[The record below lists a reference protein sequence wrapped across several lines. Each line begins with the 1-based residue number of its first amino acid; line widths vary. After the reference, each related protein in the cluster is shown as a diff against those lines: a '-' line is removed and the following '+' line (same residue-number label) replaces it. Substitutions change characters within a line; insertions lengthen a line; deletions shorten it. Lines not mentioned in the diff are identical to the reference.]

1 MKEAF
6 YIIYQVCIALPIL
19 LVLTILTAL
28 VTIIG
33 SLIGGAHIWGYYPG
47 KIWSQLICL
56 FLLIPVKVRGRERL
70 SRKTSYVFVANHQG
84 AFDIFLIYGFLGR
97 NFKWMM
103 KKSLRKLPFV
113 GKACESA
120 GHIFVDRSG
129 PKKVLDTI
137 KKAKNSLKNGV
148 SLVVFPEGARS
159 FTGHM
164 GYFKK
169 GAFQLA
175 DDLQLAVV
183 PLTISGSFNI
193 LPRTGKW
200 IHRHK
205 MVLTIHEPILPKGK
219 GSEYI
224 KLTMEE
230 AYAKVESALPD
241 EYKGMVKNDDQEVM

>member
-1 MKEAF
+1 MKLL
-6 YIIYQVCIALPIL
+6 YYIYQICIALPIL

-28 VTIIG
+28 VTIVG
-33 SLIGGAHIWGYYPG
+33 SLLGGAHFWGYYPG
-47 KIWSQLICL
+47 KIWSILVCF
-56 FLLIPVKVRGRERL
+56 FLLIPVKVKGRE
-70 SRKTSYVFVANHQG
+70 KVKKGTSYVFVANHQG

-103 KKSLRKLPFV
+103 KKGLRTIPFV

-129 PKKVLDTI
+129 PKKVLATI
-137 KKAKNSLKNGV
+137 KKAKDSLKNGV
-148 SLVVFPEGARS
+148 SLVVFPEGART

-164 GYFKK
+164 NSFKK

-183 PLTISGSFNI
+183 PLTIEGSFEV

-200 IHRHK
+200 IHRHP
-205 MVLTIHEPILPKGK
+205 MILTIHDPIPPKGQ
-219 GSEYI
+219 GIANI
-224 KLTMEE
+224 KATLEE
-230 AYAKVESALPD
+230 AYDVVEKSLPD
-241 EYKGMVKNDDQEVM
+241 RYRNAPIIEDRD